1 MVEDGD
7 PDLQASVAECIRIPG
22 CATCLT
28 TCFLCLT
35 SVHVTHKVTHKV
47 VHSFS
52 GMISWYLM
60 SLSLDCLVSNIPMNY
75 PSAKWDD
82 DPKVTYIYQHIVG
95 IVFVH
100 TLHERRSPCHVIN
113 VIHASFPWQSHRLN
127 APCAITAGRTNFRG
141 RSALEEQTSKYLT
154 TLLHTMDTMVCFAPS
169 CTLPIFHGV
178 IYVYNCL
185 YVFCNFNMKWSLDL
199 FSIQQMMISSSLFR
213 QALSETCKQFFPK
226 WV

>member
-1 MVEDGD
+1 
-7 PDLQASVAECIRIPG
+7 
-22 CATCLT
+22 
-28 TCFLCLT
+28 
-35 SVHVTHKVTHKV
+35 
-47 VHSFS
+47 
-52 GMISWYLM
+52 MISHVSFTWLLGVKYANE
-60 SLSLDCLVSNIPMNY
+60 LSFRKMGWWSQSDINLPVYC
-75 PSAKWDD
+75 WDS
-82 DPKVTYIYQHIVG
+82 
-95 IVFVH
+95 FFH
-100 TLHERRSPCHVIN
+100 TLHEKRSPCHVIN

-199 FSIQQMMISSSLFR
+199 FSIQQMMISSNLFR

-226 WV
+226 WMGLKGKQYKKRIVCTIK